1 MGTRSNLVGCFIIGA
16 IASLLDQDL
25 FERHRREARGSG
37 HLEAVW
43 NTEAMEQ
50 TVDSREATL

>member
-1 MGTRSNLVGCFIIGA
+1 MGCFIIGA

-50 TVDSREATL
+50 TVDSREVTL